1 MRITK
6 IEMEGRDGH
15 YAIASRKRNSK
26 NIEIEILLPDYN
38 ETFTIPAAD
47 DEARLRMGQTL
58 RDKLEAPS
66 NNNLLPY
73 EYAMELQRLAEL

>member
-1 MRITK
+1 MRITR

-15 YAIASRKRNSK
+15 YAIACRKRNSDI
-26 NIEIEILLPDYN
+26 IEVEILLPDYN

-73 EYAMELQRLAEL
+73 EYAMELQRLAGL